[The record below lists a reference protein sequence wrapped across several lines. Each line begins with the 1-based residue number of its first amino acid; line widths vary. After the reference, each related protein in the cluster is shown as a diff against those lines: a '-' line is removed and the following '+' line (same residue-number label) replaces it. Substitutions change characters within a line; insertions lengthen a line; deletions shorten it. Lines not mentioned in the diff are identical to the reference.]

1 MGTSDRNPRFGGMR
15 VGLTSTNHLFDSFHS
30 PTKGRL
36 AKDDVF
42 SLIAQTIASHT
53 GPFEIIVGADSQLKS
68 RGTFFALVITVIRPG
83 HGGTFFYHKFQ
94 ERRYSS
100 LQQRIFQEAVYAVG
114 LATEVRQ
121 YLRDH
126 QLDTP
131 VRLHFDIGT
140 NGPTRKFIQS
150 LLSLA
155 ASNHFRAEIKPH
167 SFCASTIADKFTR

>member
-1 MGTSDRNPRFGGMR
+1 M
-15 VGLTSTNHLFDSFHS
+15 
-30 PTKGRL
+30 
-36 AKDDVF
+36 AKEEVF
-42 SLIAQTIASHT
+42 SHIEHTISSIG

-100 LQQRIFQEAVYAVG
+100 LQQRIFQEAMYAVG

-121 YLRDH
+121 YLRDRH
-126 QLDTP
+126 LDTP
-131 VRLHFDIGT
+131 IRLHFDIGT

-155 ASNHFRAEIKPH
+155 ETNHFRAEIKPN
-167 SFCASTIADKFTR
+167 SFCASTIADKYTK

>member
-1 MGTSDRNPRFGGMR
+1 M
-15 VGLTSTNHLFDSFHS
+15 GLTSANTLFDRFHS
-30 PTKGRL
+30 PTRGLL
-36 AKDDVF
+36 AKEEVF
-42 SLIAQTIASHT
+42 SHIEHTISSIG

-100 LQQRIFQEAVYAVG
+100 LQQRIFQEAMYAVG

-126 QLDTP
+126 HLDTP
-131 VRLHFDIGT
+131 IRLHFDIGT

-155 ASNHFRAEIKPH
+155 ETNQFRAEIKPN
-167 SFCASTIADKFTR
+167 SFCASTIADKFTK

>member
-1 MGTSDRNPRFGGMR
+1 M
-15 VGLTSTNHLFDSFHS
+15 
-30 PTKGRL
+30 
-36 AKDDVF
+36 AKEEVF
-42 SLIAQTIASHT
+42 SHIEHTISSIG

-100 LQQRIFQEAVYAVG
+100 LQQRIFQEAMYAVG

-121 YLRDH
+121 YLRDR

-131 VRLHFDIGT
+131 IRLHFDIGT

-155 ASNHFRAEIKPH
+155 ETNHFRAEIKPN
-167 SFCASTIADKFTR
+167 SFCASTIADKYTK

>member
-1 MGTSDRNPRFGGMR
+1 M
-15 VGLTSTNHLFDSFHS
+15 
-30 PTKGRL
+30 
-36 AKDDVF
+36 AKEEVF
-42 SLIAQTIASHT
+42 SHIEHTISSIG

-100 LQQRIFQEAVYAVG
+100 LQQRIFQEAMYAVG

-121 YLRDH
+121 YLRDRH
-126 QLDTP
+126 LDTP
-131 VRLHFDIGT
+131 IRLHFDIGM

-155 ASNHFRAEIKPH
+155 ETNHFRAEIKPN
-167 SFCASTIADKFTR
+167 SFCASTIADKYTK